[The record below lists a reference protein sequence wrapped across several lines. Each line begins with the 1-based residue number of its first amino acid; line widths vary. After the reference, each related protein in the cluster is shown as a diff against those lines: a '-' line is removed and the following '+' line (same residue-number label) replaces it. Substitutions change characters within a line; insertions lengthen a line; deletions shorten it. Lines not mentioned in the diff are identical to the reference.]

1 MAERTHETRI
11 ATLEERTAHLV
22 TRGDLYRA
30 LLIQTLAIA
39 AVVGGMLQLA
49 G

>member
-1 MAERTHETRI
+1 MAEQTHKGRS
-11 ATLEERTAHLV
+11 ATLEERSNHLAA
-22 TRGDLYRA
+22 RGDLYRA

-39 AVVGGMLQLA
+39 TVVGGILQVA

>member
-1 MAERTHETRI
+1 MAEQTHETRI
-11 ATLEERTAHLV
+11 ATLEERTSHLV

-39 AVVGGMLQLA
+39 AVVGSMLQLA
-49 G
+49 N

>member
-1 MAERTHETRI
+1 MAERTYEARS

-22 TRGDLYRA
+22 TRGDLHRA

-39 AVVGGMLQLA
+39 VVVGGMLQLA

>member
-11 ATLEERTAHLV
+11 ATLGDRTAYLV
-22 TRGDLYRA
+22 TRGDLYGA

-39 AVVGGMLQLA
+39 VVVGGMLQLA

>member
-1 MAERTHETRI
+1 MAEQTHEGRI
-11 ATLEERTAHLV
+11 ATLEERSNHLV

-39 AVVGGMLQLA
+39 AIVGGMLQVA

>member
-1 MAERTHETRI
+1 MTDRTRDARV
-11 ATLEERTAHLV
+11 ATLEGRMSYLV

-39 AVVGGMLQLA
+39 AVVGGALQLA

>member
-1 MAERTHETRI
+1 MAERTHGTRI
-11 ATLEERTAHLV
+11 ATLEERTAHPV

>member
-11 ATLEERTAHLV
+11 ATLKERTAHLV

-30 LLIQTLAIA
+30 LLIQALAIA